1 MSTKDQLRKKYKAL
15 RKNLSDEIIENKS
28 IQIANQ
34 TLQLPIWE
42 LQNFHLFL
50 SIVKQKEID
59 TEPLLHLLSGKDKNI
74 IVSKSNFTTGQMQH
88 FLLTDNTRFQTNR
101 FGIPEPEDGIPFPEN
116 NLDVVFVPLLA
127 YDQQGNRIGYGKG
140 FYDRFLAR
148 CRPDCIKIG
157 LSLFEHEPHPIAA
170 EAQDIR
176 LDYTVTPERVYRFV

>member
-1 MSTKDQLRKKYKAL
+1 MSTKDQLRKKYKVL
-15 RKNLSDEIIENKS
+15 RSNLSDENIENKS
-28 IQIANQ
+28 LLIANQ

-74 IVSKSNFTTGQMQH
+74 IVSKSDFTTGHMQH
-88 FLLTDNTRFQTNR
+88 FLLTDNTRFHTNR
-101 FGIPEPEDGIPFPEN
+101 FGIPEPVDGIPFPEN
-116 NLDVVFVPLLA
+116 HLDVVFVPLLA

-140 FYDRFLAR
+140 FYDRFLAK

-157 LSLFEHEPHPIAA
+157 LSLFEPEPHSIPT
-170 EAQDIR
+170 EPQDIK
-176 LDYTVTPERVYRFV
+176 LDYTITPEHIYTFV